1 MIAFV
6 AGMGL
11 AAVLGLRG
19 ADRALLAALDRA
31 GFAWDPPVAVAVLTG
46 GLTAGIMAWAGA
58 QAAALAGEGV
68 RWIAGAVFAAALL
81 RFAIPRRPVVLRE
94 PTRSVFAFGLVL
106 AMLQIADAT
115 RLAVFAL
122 AALTRDPLLAA
133 CGAFLGAPIAL
144 GRFAPGERR

>member
-58 QAAALAGEGV
+58 QALPAATCGRAG
-68 RWIAGAVFAAALL
+68 W
-81 RFAIPRRPVVLRE
+81 
-94 PTRSVFAFGLVL
+94 
-106 AMLQIADAT
+106 
-115 RLAVFAL
+115 
-122 AALTRDPLLAA
+122 PL
-133 CGAFLGAPIAL
+133 
-144 GRFAPGERR
+144 